1 MKRPKKK
8 ESFKLKEYDKDHNGL
23 MSYTRDS
30 IIDLLNEYA
39 LLTSKLFRKMHYN
52 MSLSLYNYNS
62 IKGSS
67 IVTIENRKECIGF
80 VSYSIDENDKRVMIH
95 QLHIDKNHK
104 RLGWG
109 SKLVRY
115 LFIKYSNYQF
125 EVPYV
130 ISNNFESVVFW
141 KSLGFIQPVH
151 CSFVTYPTEIIPEE
165 PLED

>member
-8 ESFKLKEYDKDHNGL
+8 ESFKLKEYDEDHNGL

-80 VSYSIDENDKRVMIH
+80 VSPRA
-95 QLHIDKNHK
+95 
-104 RLGWG
+104 LGMDAPGRSPTSAKVQKIIFRCKLGGEWEQGG
-109 SKLVRY
+109 SGRGLTDFFLTNVLLKGR
-115 LFIKYSNYQF
+115 
-125 EVPYV
+125 
-130 ISNNFESVVFW
+130 
-141 KSLGFIQPVH
+141 
-151 CSFVTYPTEIIPEE
+151 E
-165 PLED
+165 PLRRFMNL